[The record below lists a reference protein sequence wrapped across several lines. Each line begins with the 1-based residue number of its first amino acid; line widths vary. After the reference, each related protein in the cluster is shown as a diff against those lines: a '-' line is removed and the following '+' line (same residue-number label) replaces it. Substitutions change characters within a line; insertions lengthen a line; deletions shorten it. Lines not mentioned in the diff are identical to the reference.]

1 MTRSQRRAERH
12 VLSLP
17 VRSVYTRTERLRM
30 ELISVTVGVQD
41 PINKD
46 VSVPEGKED
55 HWT

>member
-1 MTRSQRRAERH
+1 
-12 VLSLP
+12 
-17 VRSVYTRTERLRM
+17 M

-55 HWT
+55 HWTWMGDCYFYGVRNLAEKT